1 MRYKFTP
8 VFKVKDMADILQI
21 ASISQQE
28 FTELLRTVVREELTA
43 IQQDSAPKYLSRQEA
58 AEMLHITLPTLWEY
72 TKLGLIEGSRIG
84 RRVLYS
90 QEAVQEAVK
99 TIPSMKYKRR

>member
-1 MRYKFTP
+1 
-8 VFKVKDMADILQI
+8 MADILQI

-28 FTELLRTVVREELTA
+28 FTELLRSVVREELTA
-43 IQQDSAPKYLSRQEA
+43 IQPDKNSNKYLSRQEA

-90 QEAVQEAVK
+90 EQAIQDAVK
-99 TIPSMKYKRR
+99 SIPSLRYKRR